1 MTLIVSVTNQMINMA
16 DLLFKLARPALNA
29 LDPERAHGLTI
40 AALKLGLART
50 PRQEPDDPILAT
62 KLWDLAFPNPVGL
75 AAGFDKDAEVCDAAL
90 ALGFGFVEAG
100 TVTPQP
106 QPGNPGK
113 RLYRLAEDEA
123 VINRFGFNSRGLAP
137 FVANLA
143 RRRHRGA
150 TGIVGA
156 NVGKNRATVD
166 AAADYVS
173 GVEAVARLA
182 DYLVVNISSPNTPG
196 LRDLQER
203 GEIEALLA
211 RVIEARGRARPAA
224 PSPLVGEGRG
234 GGSGGCGTRVPHSPT
249 PDPSPQG
256 GGERF
261 PPLLVKVGPDLDD
274 DALRHIAH
282 VARASKVDGLIVGNT
297 TLARPASL
305 KSADRGAPGGLSGR
319 PLFSPSTACLAAMY
333 RFTEGA
339 IPIIGCGGI
348 ASGADAYAKIRA
360 GASLVQLYSAL
371 VFQGPT
377 LVNRIKRELAALLRR
392 DGFASVRDA
401 VGADQK

>member
-123 VINRFGFNSRGLAP
+123 VINRFGFNSRGIAA
-137 FVANLA
+137 FAENLA
-143 RRRHRGA
+143 RRRRGGA
-150 TGIVGA
+150 RGIVGA
-156 NVGKNRATVD
+156 NVGKNRDTRD

-182 DYLVVNISSPNTPG
+182 DYLVINISSPNTPG
-196 LRDLQER
+196 LRALQSR

-211 RVIEARGRARPAA
+211 RVMEARPRACWPAA
-224 PSPLVGEGRG
+224 PSPRLPSGRSRPSSTGYGEGRG
-234 GGSGGCGTRVPHSPT
+234 EGPLPQAQTR
-249 PDPSPQG
+249 
-256 GGERF
+256 GEA
-261 PPLLVKVGPDLDD
+261 PL
-274 DALRHIAH
+274 
-282 VARASKVDGLIVGNT
+282 
-297 TLARPASL
+297 TLARFARSTSPRT
-305 KSADRGAPGGLSGR
+305 RGEVKNNRLRIG
-319 PLFSPSTACLAAMY
+319 AAQH
-333 RFTEGA
+333 GV
-339 IPIIGCGGI
+339 
-348 ASGADAYAKIRA
+348 
-360 GASLVQLYSAL
+360 L
-371 VFQGPT
+371 
-377 LVNRIKRELAALLRR
+377 LAALPAL
-392 DGFASVRDA
+392 SL
-401 VGADQK
+401 